1 VTRIVI
7 LGGGFGGATC
17 AQALERHASA
27 LDLEIVL
34 INRTNFFVFT
44 PLLIEAGTGS
54 LEPRHAVVPLR
65 DFLGKTVF
73 RAAEV
78 ISVDPAL
85 KKVRYRVVGKTE
97 DDEIE
102 FDHLVIA
109 LGSVTRKIPIPGLA
123 EHAFEMKDLADAVAL
138 RDRAIQL
145 LEQADATPDPEERK
159 ALLRFVVVGANFSGV
174 EVAGEF
180 QVFMAEAAR
189 HYRNVRPGE
198 CSMVLIEIAPRILQ
212 PLDEELARY
221 AVEQMER
228 RGTRVLL
235 NTSVKAV
242 RADAAVLSNGEPIPT
257 RTVIW
262 CAGVTPNPIMH
273 KLGLPLDERGAV
285 RARADLRVEGK
296 ENIWA
301 IGDGAAIPDGNGKI
315 YPPTAQHAVRQA
327 AHLASNIAA
336 ALRGEPV
343 LPCKLVSQGALA
355 ALGCRTAVAKVFG
368 FRLSGFPAWFLWRSV
383 YLMKMPG
390 LARRVRVA
398 LDWTVDLFFAKPI
411 VQLGVH
417 RPKPFEP

>member
-1 VTRIVI
+1 VIRVVI

-34 INRTNFFVFT
+34 INRNNFFVFT

-65 DFLGKTVF
+65 DFLGATIF
-73 RAAEV
+73 REAEV
-78 ISVDPAL
+78 ISADPARSR
-85 KKVRYRVVGKTE
+85 VRYRVTGKTE

-102 FDHLVIA
+102 YDHLVVA
-109 LGSVTRKIPIPGLA
+109 LGSVTRKIPIPGLS

-145 LEQADATPDPEERK
+145 LEQADATPDPEERR
-159 ALLRFVVVGANFSGV
+159 ALLRFVVVGANFTGV

-180 QVFMAEAAR
+180 QAFLSEAAR
-189 HYRNVRPGE
+189 RYRNVRPGE
-198 CSMVLIEIAPRILQ
+198 CSVALVEIAPRILQ
-212 PLDEELARY
+212 PLDEDLARY

-242 RADAAVLSNGEPIPT
+242 RADAAVLSSGEALPT

-285 RARADLRVEGK
+285 RCRPDLRADGK
-296 ENIWA
+296 ENVWGL
-301 IGDGAAIPDGNGKI
+301 GDGAAIPGPGGKI

-327 AHLASNIAA
+327 AHLVANIVA
-336 ALRGEPV
+336 ALRGEP
-343 LPCKLVSQGALA
+343 LRPCQITSQGALA

-368 FRLSGFPAWFLWRSV
+368 VKLAGFPAWFLWRSI

-390 LARRVRVA
+390 VARRIRVA
-398 LDWTVDLFFAKPI
+398 LDWTMDLFFAKPI

-417 RPKPFEP
+417 RPKAFEP